1 MERRWALADNRRYR
15 QRRFWDALYRQ
26 QGAEPREW
34 LGGLSRFL
42 PQLEAE
48 LHPGDRILVLGCGNS
63 ALSHDLHELG
73 YTDIMNID
81 FSPACIAAMRARY
94 ADCCPSLH
102 WAVMDI
108 RSLAF
113 PDAAFDVVLEKGTLD
128 VLMVEETDPWNVSP
142 QAVASMHRVLAEVS
156 RVLRPGGC
164 FISITFAQPH
174 FRKPHY
180 AQEAFGWSLRHVT
193 CGDGDIGTFHYYLYI
208 MRKGQPLD
216 PLDIALGR
224 RLHQPSQPPAPPLPP
239 ALADDNEDYLLAIQ
253 L

>member
-1 MERRWALADNRRYR
+1 GMERRRAPAANRRYG
-15 QRRFWDALYRQ
+15 QRRFWDELYRRE
-26 QGAEPREW
+26 GAEPREW

-48 LHPGDRILVLGCGNS
+48 LRPGDRILVLGCGTS

-73 YTDIMNID
+73 YTDVTSID
-81 FSPACIAAMRARY
+81 FSAACIAAMRARY
-94 ADCCPSLH
+94 AHRCPGLR

-108 RSLAF
+108 RALAF
-113 PDAAFDVVLEKGTLD
+113 PAASFDVVLEKGTLD
-128 VLMVEETDPWNVSP
+128 VLMVEETDPWNVSA
-142 QAVASMHRVLAEVS
+142 QAVASMQRVLEEVS

-180 AQEAFGWSLRHVT
+180 AQEAFGWSLRHVA
-193 CGDGDIGTFHYYLYI
+193 CGDRDTGTFHYYLYV

-216 PLDIALGR
+216 PSDLALG
-224 RLHQPSQPPAPPLPP
+224 
-239 ALADDNEDYLLAIQ
+239 
-253 L
+253 

>member
-1 MERRWALADNRRYR
+1 GMERRRAPVANRRYR
-15 QRRFWDALYRQ
+15 QRRFWDQLYRQ
-26 QGAEPREW
+26 EGAEPREW

-48 LHPGDRILVLGCGNS
+48 LRPGDRILVLGCGNS

-73 YTDIMNID
+73 HTDVTSID

-94 ADCCPSLH
+94 ARHCPSLR

-113 PDAAFDVVLEKGTLD
+113 PNGTFDVVLEKGTLD

-142 QAVASMHRVLAEVS
+142 QAVASMQRVLEEVS

-193 CGDGDIGTFHYYLYI
+193 CGDGDTGTFHYYLYI

-216 PLDIALGR
+216 PTDLALGR
-224 RLHQPSQPPAPPLPP
+224 RLRQPPPPPAP
-239 ALADDNEDYLLAIQ
+239 
-253 L
+253 